1 MLAIFDID
9 GTLIRSTHID
19 DECFTIALD
28 RVLGIRG
35 FDTDWANYTHSTDDG
50 LILEIAERY
59 GRFTPSPQQIDD
71 AKAEFFAQLR
81 RAVAAA
87 IAGATSPCTQIDGVA
102 RMLDAVRSRAGWSVG
117 ISSGTS
123 AEAAAIKLGAAG
135 LSLEGLPAT
144 FSHRC
149 PRTHAPASRAQIIRC
164 TREKTLGARS
174 PERDTRSAAPAAAR
188 LLAPTVYIGDGLWD
202 LRAAKELGIGFV
214 GIRHDGNESKLRA
227 EGATRI
233 VHHYRDLPGF
243 LAHLEEA
250 AA

>member
-135 LSLEGLPAT
+135 LSLDGLPAT

-164 TREKTLGARS
+164 TREKTLAASRVAASAS
-174 PERDTRSAAPAAAR
+174 PAS
-188 LLAPTVYIGDGLWD
+188 LAITTPTVYIGDGLWD

-233 VHHYRDLPGF
+233 VHHYRDLTGF

>member
-19 DECFTIALD
+19 DECFTIAID
-28 RVLGIRG
+28 RVLDIRG

-59 GRFTPSPQQIDD
+59 GGFAATPRQIDD
-71 AKAEFFAQLR
+71 AKSEFFTQLR
-81 RAVAAA
+81 RAVRNAAS
-87 IAGATSPCTQIDGVA
+87 SPCTQIDGVA
-102 RMLDAVRSRAGWSVG
+102 AMLGALRSRDGWSIG

-123 AEAAAIKLGAAG
+123 PEAASIKLAAAG
-135 LSLEGLPAT
+135 LSLDGLPAT

-149 PRTHAPASRAQIIRC
+149 SRTHAPASRADIISR
-164 TREKTLGARS
+164 TREKTL
-174 PERDTRSAAPAAAR
+174 AAAR
-188 LLAPTVYIGDGLWD
+188 VASAASATSVASITPTVYIGDGLWD
-202 LRAAKELGIGFV
+202 LRAANELAIGFV
-214 GIRHDGNESKLRA
+214 GVRHDGNESKLRA

-233 VHHYRDLPGF
+233 VHHYRDLPAF
-243 LAHLEEA
+243 IALLEEA

>member
-9 GTLIRSTHID
+9 GTLIRSTHVD

-59 GRFTPSPQQIDD
+59 GRFAVSPQQIND
-71 AKAEFFAQLR
+71 AKAEFFRQLR
-81 RAVAAA
+81 RAVSAAPV
-87 IAGATSPCTQIDGVA
+87 SPCTQIDGVA
-102 RMLDAVRSRAGWSVG
+102 RMLDALCSRPGWRIG

-123 AEAAAIKLGAAG
+123 EEAARIKLAAAG
-135 LSLEGLPAT
+135 LSLDGFPAT

-149 PRTHAPASRAQIIRC
+149 PRTSAPASRADIISR
-164 TREKTLGARS
+164 TREQLAALCKTDAS
-174 PERDTRSAAPAAAR
+174 PRAG
-188 LLAPTVYIGDGLWD
+188 LPTVYIGDGLWD
-202 LRAAKELGIGFV
+202 LRAARHLGIGFV
-214 GIRHDGNESKLRA
+214 GVRHDGNESALRA
-227 EGATRI
+227 EGAIRI

-243 LAHLEEA
+243 LSLLEEA

>member
-19 DECFTIALD
+19 DECFSIAMD

-59 GRFTPSPQQIDD
+59 GRFTPSPRQIDD

-102 RMLDAVRSRAGWSVG
+102 RMLDAVRSRVGWGIG

-123 AEAAAIKLGAAG
+123 PEAAAIKLGAAG

-164 TREKTLGARS
+164 TREKACGDMNAADPHSSADSARI
-174 PERDTRSAAPAAAR
+174 TR
-188 LLAPTVYIGDGLWD
+188 TVYIGDGLWD
-202 LRAAKELGIGFV
+202 LRAARDLGIGFV
-214 GIRHDGNESKLRA
+214 GVRHDADEAKLRA